1 MDKKT
6 DLDGFSDRIATD
18 PPNLIINEFN
28 VLTLQETIAKVHERL
43 DVLEGHL
50 SYKET
55 LKEKNDWFVFEN
67 RIRDVVT
74 GLLNPTMKRVEEAR
88 DRIRETYELS
98 LDMSK
103 VQTEFD

>member
-1 MDKKT
+1 M
-6 DLDGFSDRIATD
+6 
-18 PPNLIINEFN
+18 
-28 VLTLQETIAKVHERL
+28 
-43 DVLEGHL
+43 LEEHL

-55 LKEKNDWFVFEN
+55 QKDKNEWFVFEN
-67 RIRDVVT
+67 RIREVVT